1 MTFIYGNGNLP
12 FMTGEDSNPPV
23 FSLGFD
29 VHYSCQL
36 NSGFRPEMAKGKRNL
51 KDIYFSPD
59 TKEDLGQAIDRSYR
73 PATEILLDLLDEGF
87 KCAFCIS
94 GVVLEHLEEWYPDM
108 LELLARAATHE
119 NAEVL
124 AQTYYHSVAGLF
136 TDPQE
141 FVDELL
147 MHRDLMKEQ
156 FAVVP
161 TTFVH
166 TDYAITPAT
175 AEALIES
182 GIRAAIIE
190 GAATERDPNHT
201 YTFHN
206 LPVLVTHC
214 DLADDI
220 AVRFPRREWDRWP
233 LMADRYAEWISV
245 SPGECITLFFDY
257 RIFGD
262 IFGQETGILEFLRAL
277 PSALADAGVEAV
289 HPSDAARIP
298 PHDDI
303 SEITGQAGPGSSQG
317 PQRTIL
323 QNTAIEALKAAGNL
337 VTNLEIW
344 RCLLDT
350 EHIRRMAMRPAA
362 CGRPLHIAS
371 HQETYDYF
379 ASFMRILS
387 HFEER
392 SASSARS
399 KRSTLS
405 LRCVPPGSA
414 FSFSSCDRPAGYAA
428 HSLQELADML
438 EFTPDDIVCYHIERD
453 DFCRW
458 IGEVIGDTKLAK
470 DIRGIE
476 DRTRLRLTVQER
488 IDILW
493 KRLR

>member
-1 MTFIYGNGNLP
+1 
-12 FMTGEDSNPPV
+12 MTGKDSNPLV

-29 VHYSCQL
+29 VHYPGQL
-36 NSGFRPEMAKGKRNL
+36 NSRFRPEMAKGKRNL
-51 KDIYFSPD
+51 RDIYFNPD
-59 TKEDLGQAIDRSYR
+59 IKEGLGQAIDRSYR

-108 LELLARAATHE
+108 LELLSRAATHE

-124 AQTYYHSVAGLF
+124 AQTYYHSVAGMF
-136 TDPQE
+136 TDTQE

-147 MHRDLMKEQ
+147 MHRDLMNEQ
-156 FAVVP
+156 FAAAP

-166 TDYAITPAT
+166 TDYPITPAT

-182 GIRAAIIE
+182 GIQAAIIE

-201 YTFHN
+201 YTCHG

-220 AVRFPRREWDRWP
+220 AVRFPQREWDRWP
-233 LMADRYAEWISV
+233 LMADRYAEWISA
-245 SPGECITLFFDY
+245 SPGECVTLFLDY

-277 PSALADAGVEAV
+277 PSAVADAGVEVV

-303 SEITGQAGPGSSQG
+303 GETAEQVSPDSPQSS
-317 PQRTIL
+317 QRTIL
-323 QNTAIEALKAAGNL
+323 QNTAIEALEAAGDL
-337 VTNLEIW
+337 VRDRDIW
-344 RCLLDT
+344 RRLLDT

-362 CGRPLHIAS
+362 CGRPLHIAI

-379 ASFMRILS
+379 TSFMRILS
-387 HFEER
+387 HLEER

-399 KRSTLS
+399 QRSTLS
-405 LRCVPPGSA
+405 LRCVPPGYA

-438 EFTPDDIVCYHIERD
+438 EFAPDDIVCYHVERG
-453 DFCRW
+453 DFYRW
-458 IGEVIGDTKLAK
+458 ISEVIGDAKLAK
-470 DIRGIE
+470 DIQGIE

-488 IDILW
+488 IDTLW